1 MLFLILTFDSFY
13 FIISKIQLQIYLY
26 KDTVFTKEKQ
36 TKNSAISGNKLYFC
50 RITPLPL
57 AIHKI
62 FFNCMKNI
70 LITGASGFIGSF
82 LVEEAL
88 NRNWKVWAGIR
99 KTSSKEYLQD
109 ERISFIDLFY
119 SDKEKL
125 KQQIENH
132 STSFGKWDYIIHNAG
147 ATKCLN
153 PKDFEKI
160 NCSFTRNLIEAL
172 KEAGAVPDKFILM
185 SSLSASPPADTVYGK
200 SKRKAE
206 EFLEAQTDFPY
217 LILRPTGVYGP
228 RDKDYFL
235 MLKSIKNGL
244 ELTAGYEPQ
253 ILTFIYVKD
262 LAKAAFLAAES
273 VTEGNIYNVSD
284 GNSYSDET
292 YTQIAKKAL
301 GKKRVLK
308 LRVPLIVLKTVSI
321 LAELFSK
328 LSKKPS
334 TLNRDKYK
342 IMKRRDWTCDS
353 SPITQDLGFQ
363 AEYDL
368 KRGIGECVD
377 WYTKQRWL

>member
-1 MLFLILTFDSFY
+1 
-13 FIISKIQLQIYLY
+13 
-26 KDTVFTKEKQ
+26 
-36 TKNSAISGNKLYFC
+36 
-50 RITPLPL
+50 
-57 AIHKI
+57 
-62 FFNCMKNI
+62 MKSI

-99 KTSSKEYLQD
+99 QTGSKEYLRD

-119 SDKEKL
+119 SDKDKL

-132 STSFGKWDYIIHNAG
+132 RTHFGKWDYVIHNAG
-147 ATKCLN
+147 VTKCLHTE
-153 PKDFEKI
+153 DFEKI
-160 NCSFTRNLIEAL
+160 NYGFTRNLIEAL

-185 SSLSASPPADTVYGK
+185 SSLSAAPPTDSIYGK

-206 EFLEAQTDFPY
+206 EFPEAQTDFPY

-235 MLKSIKNGL
+235 VLKSIKKGL
-244 ELTAGYEPQ
+244 ELTAGYKPQ
-253 ILTFIYVKD
+253 ALTFIYVTD
-262 LAKAAFLAAES
+262 LAKVALLAAES
-273 VTEGNIYNVSD
+273 AFSRKIYNVSD
-284 GNSYSDET
+284 GNTYSDET

-308 LRVPLIVLKTVSI
+308 LRVPLILLKTVSI

-328 LSKKPS
+328 ISKKPS

-342 IMKRRDWTCDS
+342 IMKRRDWTCDT
-353 SPITQDLGFQ
+353 SPLMQDLGFQ

-368 KRGIGECVD
+368 ERGIRECVT
-377 WYTKQRWL
+377 WYTNQGWL

>member
-1 MLFLILTFDSFY
+1 
-13 FIISKIQLQIYLY
+13 
-26 KDTVFTKEKQ
+26 
-36 TKNSAISGNKLYFC
+36 
-50 RITPLPL
+50 
-57 AIHKI
+57 
-62 FFNCMKNI
+62 MKNI

-88 NRNWKVWAGIR
+88 GRKWKVWAGIR
-99 KTSSKEYLQD
+99 QSSSKEYLCD

-132 STSFGKWDYIIHNAG
+132 TNSFGKWDYIIHNAG
-147 ATKCLN
+147 VTKCLHSE
-153 PKDFEKI
+153 DFEKI
-160 NCSFTRNLIEAL
+160 NYRFTRNLIEAL
-172 KEAGAVPDKFILM
+172 QETNAIPDKFILM
-185 SSLSASPPADTVYGK
+185 SSLSAAPPTDTLYGK

-217 LILRPTGVYGP
+217 IILRPTGAYGP

-253 ILTFIYVKD
+253 MLTFIYVKD

-273 VTEGNIYNVSD
+273 AFTHKIYAVSD
-284 GNSYSDET
+284 GNTYSDAT
-292 YTQIAKKAL
+292 YTQLAKEAL

-308 LRVPLIVLKTVSI
+308 LKVPLILLKTVST
-321 LAELFSK
+321 LAETFSK
-328 LSKKPS
+328 ISKKPS

-342 IMKRRDWTCDS
+342 IMKRRDWTCDI
-353 SPITQDLGFQ
+353 SPLKQELGFQ

-368 KRGIGECVD
+368 ERGIRECVT
-377 WYTKQRWL
+377 WYTNHGWL